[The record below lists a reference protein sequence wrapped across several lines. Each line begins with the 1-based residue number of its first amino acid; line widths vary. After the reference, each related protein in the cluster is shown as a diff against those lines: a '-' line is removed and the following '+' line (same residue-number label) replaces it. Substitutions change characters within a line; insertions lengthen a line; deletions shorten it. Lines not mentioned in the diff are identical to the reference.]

1 MYWVSLFVWLVVCFA
16 VAGLGARWT
25 SAEIP
30 TWDRTLRRPA
40 IAPPDWIFGPV
51 WSLLYLL
58 MALAAWRVSLSAAS
72 PLRSGA
78 LALFVVQL
86 ALNLAWSWI
95 FFRKHAIR
103 AAAIEIGILWIA
115 IGATTLVFERVT
127 SLAAWLMIPYLAWV
141 SFAAV
146 LNWAFRRLN

>member
-30 TWDRTLRRPA
+30 TWYRTLRRPA